1 MTPTLI
7 ALVGFALWTVTLTV
21 LIGGTRA
28 YIAQTTGKA
37 PNTFAASGE
46 DVGGFSQ
53 RLARAHANCFENLPV
68 VAAIL
73 LSVQVS
79 GMHALSDSL
88 APWILVARV
97 LQSSVHLA
105 STSVPAVFIRFGFFL
120 VQIVLLLVI
129 AVRALAVG

>member
-7 ALVGFALWTVTLTV
+7 ALVGFALWTMALTV
-21 LIGGTRA
+21 AIGGTRA

-79 GMHALSDSL
+79 GMHALSDPL

-97 LQSSVHLA
+97 LQSIVHMA

-129 AVRALAVG
+129 ALRALTAG